1 MTDAEKKAWIKHI
14 HAVKNELKLSDE
26 QYRSVLLAAGLGSS
40 REIRAR
46 YQYREIMRAF
56 AKLGYRAKER
66 DERQPPQTPEEKT
79 PWMSARQEYYIRGLW
94 QLCARNTSDK
104 ALDALVLRVVGV
116 DSVRFLTRSGAQK
129 VITALRDIARKAG
142 YNPDRA
148 EPE

>member
-26 QYRSVLLAAGLGSS
+26 QYRSVLLAADLGSS

-46 YQYREIMRAF
+46 YQYREVMRAF
-56 AKLGYRAKER
+56 AKLGYCARRRA
-66 DERQPPQTPEEKT
+66 ERQPPQVQKEKT
-79 PWMSARQEYYIRGLW
+79 PWMSARQEHYIRGLW
-94 QLCARNTSDK
+94 QLCARNSSDK
-104 ALDALVLRVVGV
+104 ALDALVLRVAGV

-142 YNPDRA
+142 YNPDRP